1 MVKGFESTGIFSV
14 NHLKYKVDRLDKV
27 KVKNYYDWKSAG
39 SPVSADGTSML
50 TVVYNDAD
58 NNDADNNDADNNEIE
73 TTAKDTGDIDMS
85 IVTTPS
91 SSNNL
96 ACCSKS
102 NAPNEAFS
110 PNSSIASSASS
121 MQQTPSTLLKM
132 LQKHAPVGMKYCLTM
147 VPCEEE
153 IPLEKILKAK
163 RQPVKPPVAPAK
175 RHKVSMSGAVLT
187 NKSFVEEIKTK
198 KDEDQNKKEKAAQR
212 VLLRQKKRRR

>member
-1 MVKGFESTGIFSV
+1 MTELNIKSGFESTGIFPV
-14 NHLKYKVDRLDKV
+14 NHLKYKANRLDKV

-39 SPVSADGTSML
+39 SPVSADDTPML
-50 TVVYNDAD
+50 TVVY
-58 NNDADNNDADNNEIE
+58 NDADNNDADNNEIE
-73 TTAKDTGDIDMS
+73 TTAKDTDDIDMS

-96 ACCSKS
+96 TCCSKS
-102 NAPNEAFS
+102 NALNEDFS

-153 IPLEKILKAK
+153 IPPKKILKAK

-175 RHKVSMSGAVLT
+175 
-187 NKSFVEEIKTK
+187 
-198 KDEDQNKKEKAAQR
+198 
-212 VLLRQKKRRR
+212 